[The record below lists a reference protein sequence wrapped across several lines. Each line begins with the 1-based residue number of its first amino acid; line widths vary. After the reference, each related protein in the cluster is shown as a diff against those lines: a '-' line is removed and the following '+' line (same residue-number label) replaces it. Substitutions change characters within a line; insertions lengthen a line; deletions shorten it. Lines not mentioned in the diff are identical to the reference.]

1 MGVSTILLLIG
12 IGISAGLLSGFI
24 GVGGGIIIVPA
35 LVFIMGFTQHEA
47 QGLSIATMLP
57 PIGIMA
63 FYSYWQHGTITK
75 NSIGYAAIIAV
86 AFVIGGF
93 IGSKVALKISPNLIR
108 LIFGTFMLFVAFK
121 MIVSGMAF
129 FGENDD

>member
-1 MGVSTILLLIG
+1 MGVSTILLLIA
-12 IGISAGLLSGFI
+12 IGISAGILSGFI
-24 GVGGGIIIVPA
+24 GVGGGIVIVPA

-75 NSIGYAAIIAV
+75 NSIGYAAVIAI

-93 IGSKVALKISPNLIR
+93 YMALSFAQWRGGHLIEGDNPPYHKNN
-108 LIFGTFMLFVAFK
+108 I
-121 MIVSGMAF
+121 
-129 FGENDD
+129 